1 MDLGYIF
8 SAIAA
13 PFFYVLMSN
22 QRIFLLYL
30 LTALLLAFVVYRFHA
45 RRRPDSER
53 RGFWSY
59 LLPKSIYWHASARV
73 DYRYFIVNRIAHG
86 LILAPV
92 IALGI
97 VGAKSVAALATLTF
111 GEIGEPLLPVTPLT
125 TVAVTLAG
133 LLAMD
138 FGLFI
143 THYLQHKV
151 PSLWEFHKV
160 HHSAEV
166 LTPITVYRMHPVDD
180 LFSATV
186 AGSLIGIVHGVFG
199 YLTAGGAE
207 EYRLFGMNMLLVV
220 FYVAGYN
227 LRHSHVWLPLKGLLG
242 RLFISPAHH
251 QIHHSDAERHYDRNF
266 GFIFAFW
273 DWAAGS
279 LYVPEKY
286 EKLSFGLADGEHRE
300 FDSVRQLYAL
310 PFVKLLRRLAPPLRS
325 SRT

>member
-1 MDLGYIF
+1 MDLTHFF
-8 SAIAA
+8 SSIAA
-13 PFFYVLMSN
+13 PFFYVLMPN
-22 QRIFLLYL
+22 QRIFMLYL
-30 LTALLLAFVVYRFHA
+30 LSALVLAFAVYFV
-45 RRRPDSER
+45 RRRRSTAASDK
-53 RGFWSY
+53 GFWSY
-59 LLPKSIYWHASARV
+59 VLPKSVYWHPSARV
-73 DYRYFIVNRIAHG
+73 DYRYFIINRIAHA

-92 IALGI
+92 IAVSI
-97 VGAKSVAALATLTF
+97 VGAKSVAALATLLF
-111 GEIGEPLLPVTPLT
+111 GEMSAPLLPVTPLT
-125 TVAVTLAG
+125 TALVTLAAI
-133 LLAMD
+133 LAFD
-138 FGLFI
+138 FGLYV

-180 LFSATV
+180 LFSATT

-207 EYRLFGMNMLLVV
+207 EYRLFGMNVLLAV

-227 LRHSHVWLPLKGLLG
+227 LRHSHVWLPLKGVWG

-266 GFIFAFW
+266 GFIFGIW
-273 DWAAGS
+273 DWAFGS

-286 EKLSFGLADGEHRE
+286 EKLSFGLSEGEHRE
-300 FDSVRQLYAL
+300 YDGVWRLYAL
-310 PFVKLLRRLAPPLRS
+310 PFVKVLRRLAPPVRS